1 MPIRRVVPIFRGANG
16 GDVQDFYVGVLGFRV
31 AMEMGSMVTFV
42 SADNETAQL
51 SIIDA
56 AAASGALPDVTVEVA
71 DVEHVHAEALR
82 QGAPIVY
89 PLTDESWGVRRFF
102 VKDPNGLVVNVMAH
116 RAPVPRRDG

>member
-1 MPIRRVVPIFRGANG
+1 MPIFRGANG
-16 GDVQDFYVGVLGFRV
+16 GDVQDFYVEVLGFRV

-42 SADNETAQL
+42 SPDNETAQL

-56 AAASGALPDVTVEVA
+56 AAASGVLPDVTVEVA

-82 QGAPIVY
+82 RDAQIVY

-102 VKDPNGLVVNVMAH
+102 VKDPNGLVVNVMEH
-116 RAPVPRRDG
+116 RASVPRRDE